1 MKKKYKFGL
10 LSLVGI
16 LSLSSISVFANDKN
30 LESSNTATLTLDT
43 ENNEYTL
50 EKDGKL
56 ERGSLTTT
64 TGIGNDN
71 FYNIATFTSVDT
83 GKLTVTSASTN
94 KGKLHVKA
102 VKSKSNSVHYSTGSQ
117 NLSPGGK
124 WTTAGGLSG
133 LGTKYTIIAKAS
145 VTGTYTLSLKW

>member
-50 EKDGKL
+50 EKDGK
-56 ERGSLTTT
+56 T
-64 TGIGNDN
+64 
-71 FYNIATFTSVDT
+71 
-83 GKLTVTSASTN
+83 
-94 KGKLHVKA
+94 
-102 VKSKSNSVHYSTGSQ
+102 
-117 NLSPGGK
+117 
-124 WTTAGGLSG
+124 
-133 LGTKYTIIAKAS
+133 
-145 VTGTYTLSLKW
+145 